1 MISVAA
7 LGRNQTPGQAHSR
20 PGAYPEGVSTSLLS
34 ATAELAALIGAAAL
48 RHFRRNVVVERKADG
63 SPVTVADREGE
74 QLARTWLARYFP
86 EDAVLGEEF
95 GATPGASGRTWVLD
109 PIDGTKTFVRG
120 VPLWGSL
127 VAVAEGD
134 TVLAGA
140 AAFPAVEE
148 TIAAAPG
155 QGCWHNQS
163 RCRVSAVTRLSEA
176 TVLTSDVGRFAEPA
190 LRRAWE
196 ALAAGATV
204 TRTWGDCYGYLLVAT
219 GRAEVMVD
227 VGLNAWDIA
236 CFVPIVEEAGGRLV
250 DFIGKRYPP
259 LDNAMATNS
268 ALAADVL
275 RFF

>member
-1 MISVAA
+1 
-7 LGRNQTPGQAHSR
+7 
-20 PGAYPEGVSTSLLS
+20 
-34 ATAELAALIGAAAL
+34 
-48 RHFRRNVVVERKADG
+48 
-63 SPVTVADREGE
+63 
-74 QLARTWLARYFP
+74 
-86 EDAVLGEEF
+86 
-95 GATPGASGRTWVLD
+95 
-109 PIDGTKTFVRG
+109 
-120 VPLWGSL
+120 
-127 VAVAEGD
+127 
-134 TVLAGA
+134 
-140 AAFPAVEE
+140 
-148 TIAAAPG
+148 
-155 QGCWHNQS
+155 GCWHNQS

-176 TVLTSDVGRFAEPA
+176 TVLTSDVGRFAEPT

-250 DFIGKRYPP
+250 DFTGKRYPP